1 MANYLS
7 NEIMLELLKEVQQKQ
22 IDLLNAGLSS
32 HLDAN
37 VHENTFPSDGGAHI
51 ITFDLFI
58 FDGDTLKSS
67 YDFTATDS
75 EEQNRARIVALVADM
90 NAMSK

>member
-1 MANYLS
+1 
-7 NEIMLELLKEVQQKQ
+7 MLELLKEVQQKQ

-51 ITFDLFI
+51 TFDLFI

-67 YDFTATDS
+67 YGFTATDT

-90 NAMSK
+90 NAISK